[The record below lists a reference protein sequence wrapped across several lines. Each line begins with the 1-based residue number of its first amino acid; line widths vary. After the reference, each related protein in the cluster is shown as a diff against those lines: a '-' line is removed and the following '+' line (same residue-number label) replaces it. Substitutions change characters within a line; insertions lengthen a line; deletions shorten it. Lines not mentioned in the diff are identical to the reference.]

1 MDGVQQVTKNFDV
14 IEYSLR
20 RVFTDIYTILKL
32 AIKFLDNL
40 ELKVTHRMVLIHVF
54 FRPNH
59 MYSKMQYVCF

>member
-1 MDGVQQVTKNFDV
+1 MDSVQQVTKNYDV

-54 FRPNH
+54 
-59 MYSKMQYVCF
+59 